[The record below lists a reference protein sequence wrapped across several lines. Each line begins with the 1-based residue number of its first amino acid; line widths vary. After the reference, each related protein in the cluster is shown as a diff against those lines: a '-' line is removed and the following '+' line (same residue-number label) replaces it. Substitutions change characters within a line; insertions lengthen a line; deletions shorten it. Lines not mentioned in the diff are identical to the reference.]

1 MNRLTGN
8 HALTLAGRAIG
19 KIDRDGRRGLTMVT
33 YDEVEAMAA
42 LLALHGVPALAANE
56 VVTDRQTP
64 PETPPEGVAK

>member
-19 KIDRDGRRGLTMVT
+19 KIDRGGKRGITLVT

-42 LLALHGVPALAANE
+42 LLVLHGVPALGPDE
-56 VVTDRQTP
+56 IVTDRQTP
-64 PETPPEGVAK
+64 PETPLEGDAE